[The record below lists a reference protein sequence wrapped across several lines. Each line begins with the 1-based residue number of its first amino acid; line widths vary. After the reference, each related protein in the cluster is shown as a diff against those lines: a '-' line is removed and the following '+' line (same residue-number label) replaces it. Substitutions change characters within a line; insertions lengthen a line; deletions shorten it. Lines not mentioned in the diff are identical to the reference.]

1 MYADACVCVCIS
13 LYMNL
18 TIYLLYHELIRF
30 LKVYTIISKGK
41 KIQFTLCLEY
51 V

>member
-1 MYADACVCVCIS
+1 MCLCVCVCVCIS

-18 TIYLLYHELIRF
+18 TIYLLYHESVRF
-30 LKVYTIISKGK
+30 LKVYTITSAAK
-41 KIQFTLCLEY
+41 QFTLCLEY